1 MPVVFV
7 TDAPTAS
14 GHKYNDVLGKQ
25 YEFPQRYRNL
35 VHMGDTFIYYRGSR
49 GSADGSAGYFG
60 AGVVGIVRESSDPT
74 QLVAE
79 VHDVELFDEPV
90 PIKNPDGAYWETGSA
105 KRTNWQNGVRRIS
118 DDVLSGVQSAAAVPA
133 WPLAPLASPGSAFA
147 SPAHASALER
157 YSVRVAMELLADEFG
172 AAAVKEMPPG
182 NPGYDVVVERAGA
195 DLHVEVKG
203 TILPDPVFH
212 LSEGQRQHAAALRAD
227 FRLVVVYQVSLG
239 QGTHKVVVMDGPLDS
254 AKVDLQPEAWTGRA
268 LPRSTRNELA
278 PQPRPQ
284 ARRG

>member
-35 VHMGDTFIYYRGSR
+35 VKQGESFVYYRGSR
-49 GSADGSAGYFG
+49 GSVGGQRPGYFA
-60 AGVVGIVRESSDPT
+60 AGVVGRVRDSPDPT
-74 QLVAE
+74 QLIAE
-79 VHDVELFDEPV
+79 LHDVELFDDPV
-90 PIKNPDGAYWETGSA
+90 PIKAPDGAYLETGSA

-118 DDVLSGVQSAAAVPA
+118 DDVLARILGTVAIPA
-133 WPLAPLASPGSAFA
+133 ESASPTVGRNRAFA

-157 YSVRVAMELLADEFG
+157 YSVKVALDLLADEFG
-172 AAAVKEMPPG
+172 ASAVREMPPG
-182 NPGYDVVVERAGA
+182 NPGYDIVVERPGA

-212 LSEGQRQHAAALRAD
+212 LSEGQRQHAAAYGAG
-227 FRLVVVYQVSLG
+227 FRLIVVYQVRLG
-239 QGTHKVVVMDGPLDS
+239 QGTHNVVAVGGALDP
-254 AKVDLQPEAWTGRA
+254 AKVDLQPEAWTGRV
-268 LPRSTRNELA
+268 LL
-278 PQPRPQ
+278 
-284 ARRG
+284 

>member
-35 VHMGDTFIYYRGSR
+35 VSQGDTFVYYRGSR
-49 GSADGSAGYFG
+49 GSDDGSAGYFG
-60 AGVVGIVRESSDPT
+60 VGVVGIVRDSSDPT
-74 QLVAE
+74 QLIAE
-79 VHDVELFDEPV
+79 VHDVELFDVPV
-90 PIKNPDGAYWETGSA
+90 SIKASDGTYWETGST

-118 DDVLSGVQSAAAVPA
+118 EAVLSGILGAVDLP
-133 WPLAPLASPGSAFA
+133 ASPTAPAAPGRAFA

-157 YSVRVAMELLADEFG
+157 YSVNIAVELLADEFG

-182 NPGYDVVVERAGA
+182 NPGYDVVVERPGA

-203 TILPDPVFH
+203 TVLPDPVFH
-212 LSEGQRQHAAALRAD
+212 LSEGQRQHAAALGPN
-227 FRLVVVYQVSLG
+227 FRLIVVYHVRLGPGSHEVVVL
-239 QGTHKVVVMDGPLDS
+239 DGPLD
-254 AKVDLQPEAWTGRA
+254 AGKVDLQPEAWTGRA
-268 LPRSTRNELA
+268 RI
-278 PQPRPQ
+278 
-284 ARRG
+284 